1 MIDTKRI
8 RNEELRNRIVTAE
21 EAASWIQDGMG
32 VGFSGFTSCGDAKAV
47 AVALAERVEK
57 ENNPLKIKVYTGA
70 SVSPEIDTLLSN
82 SGIMSYR
89 FPFQSDKACRTNI
102 NKGNVA
108 YVDAHL
114 SENADTFRN
123 GVLPVD
129 VAIVEALSISEEGYI
144 YPTTSG
150 GNNAIFCDMA
160 KEIIVELN
168 VGQPLNL
175 EGIHDVYN
183 PGMMGERGPI
193 PINKVNDRIG
203 TPYIKV
209 DPAKIKGIVITNHLD
224 TPKSL
229 VAPDEVTITIA
240 NNLINFLR
248 KEIKEGRLPE
258 QLPTLQ
264 SGVGSV
270 ANAVFYGFLDSE
282 FENITL
288 YSEVLQDAVFD
299 CIDAGKISFASG
311 GALTLSQEKI
321 DSVVLNFDK
330 YKDKVLLRP
339 QEISNNPEVIRRLG
353 LICINTALEF
363 DIYGNVNSTHV
374 MGNNLMNGIGGS
386 GDFTRNGRISIF
398 VTNSIAKGGK
408 ISSVVPFVSHV
419 DHSEHDVDI
428 LITEQGVADLRG
440 LAPRDRVMEIIENC
454 AHPMYRPQLYEY
466 YQEALA
472 RGGHT
477 PHVLEKAFSWHVR
490 FINEGTMLDTSKTMQ
505 EA

>member
-47 AVALAERVEK
+47 AVALAERVKK

-70 SVSPEIDTLLSN
+70 SVSPEIDTVLSN

-168 VGQPLNL
+168 VGQPINL

-193 PINKVNDRIG
+193 PINKVDDRIG

-209 DPAKIKGIVITNHLD
+209 DPAKIKGIVITDHLD

-229 VAPDEVTITIA
+229 VAPDYHC
-240 NNLINFLR
+240 
-248 KEIKEGRLPE
+248 K
-258 QLPTLQ
+258 Q
-264 SGVGSV
+264 
-270 ANAVFYGFLDSE
+270 
-282 FENITL
+282 
-288 YSEVLQDAVFD
+288 FD
-299 CIDAGKISFASG
+299 
-311 GALTLSQEKI
+311 
-321 DSVVLNFDK
+321 
-330 YKDKVLLRP
+330 
-339 QEISNNPEVIRRLG
+339 
-353 LICINTALEF
+353 
-363 DIYGNVNSTHV
+363 
-374 MGNNLMNGIGGS
+374 
-386 GDFTRNGRISIF
+386 
-398 VTNSIAKGGK
+398 
-408 ISSVVPFVSHV
+408 
-419 DHSEHDVDI
+419 
-428 LITEQGVADLRG
+428 
-440 LAPRDRVMEIIENC
+440 
-454 AHPMYRPQLYEY
+454 
-466 YQEALA
+466 
-472 RGGHT
+472 
-477 PHVLEKAFSWHVR
+477 
-490 FINEGTMLDTSKTMQ
+490 
-505 EA
+505 